1 MYGFQLRSGS
11 GSESGF
17 SPEDALSWGFP
28 QPPFA
33 DLYFFVFDIFPVF
46 HIFGV
51 LVIFLIFSRY
61 DNFFNYEFHIS
72 EIACNL
78 FLITTP
84 TVATKCDK
92 F

>member
-1 MYGFQLRSGS
+1 MRCHGVFPNLP
-11 GSESGF
+11 
-17 SPEDALSWGFP
+17 SPT
-28 QPPFA
+28 
-33 DLYFFVFDIFPVF
+33 YIFFVFDIFPVF

-78 FLITTP
+78 QLIFDHHTN
-84 TVATKCDK
+84 CGDK
-92 F
+92 V